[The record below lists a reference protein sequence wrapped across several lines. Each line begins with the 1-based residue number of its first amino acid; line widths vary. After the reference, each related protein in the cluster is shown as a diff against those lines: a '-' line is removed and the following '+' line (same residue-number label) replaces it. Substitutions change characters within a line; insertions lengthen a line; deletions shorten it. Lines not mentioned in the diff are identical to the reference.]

1 MALEFGAP
9 WSRSLK
15 AASLIAVAMLAV
27 LAAAGMFV
35 MPARLLLVRCVMIGL
50 PIVVLAIA
58 FVSMVS
64 GYTLTATQLEVERP
78 LWNTVFPL
86 AEFLSVAGDQEVFK
100 GSVRLFGNGGIFS
113 FTGFFW
119 KRGLGCYRAF
129 ATDPGRA
136 VVLKFRNRIIVITPD
151 DPLRFIVRV
160 ARIWHRQ
167 ARRSSTRGEPRPQGG
182 RRTPS
187 RKP

>member
-35 MPARLLLVRCVMIGL
+35 MPARLLLARCVMIGL

-86 AEFLSVAGDQEVFK
+86 AELLSVAGDQESSRARCDSSATAAYSRSPDFS
-100 GSVRLFGNGGIFS
+100 GSAASGAIG
-113 FTGFFW
+113 
-119 KRGLGCYRAF
+119 
-129 ATDPGRA
+129 
-136 VVLKFRNRIIVITPD
+136 
-151 DPLRFIVRV
+151 PLRPIRV
-160 ARIWHRQ
+160 APW
-167 ARRSSTRGEPRPQGG
+167 SS
-182 RRTPS
+182 S
-187 RKP
+187 SAIAS

>member
-15 AASLIAVAMLAV
+15 AASLFAVVMLTIV
-27 LAAAGMFV
+27 AAAGMFV
-35 MPARLLLVRCVMIGL
+35 MPARLLLARCVMIGL
-50 PIVVLAIA
+50 PIGVLTMS
-58 FVSMVS
+58 FLSMVS
-64 GYTLTATQLEVERP
+64 GYTLTAAELQVERP

-86 AEFLSVAGDQEVFK
+86 AQLLSVAGDQEVFK
-100 GSVRLFGNGGIFS
+100 GSLRLFGNGGIFS

-136 VVLKFRNRIIVITPD
+136 VILKFRKRIIVITPD
-151 DPLRFIVRV
+151 DPPRFIVRV
-160 ARIWHRQ
+160 
-167 ARRSSTRGEPRPQGG
+167 
-182 RRTPS
+182 RTHLAAAPPS
-187 RKP
+187 IVNEG